1 MNFKLFSAVAVI
13 LFAACDMNPDAND
26 SIQKDAVAFSEKY
39 FNFDFRAA
47 LEHSTPE
54 SRKWISYIASNVSEE
69 DLGILRS
76 YGHAAVA
83 DVNSIDILGDTTAVV
98 TLSVNGFLSIDN
110 IGRPGHIVDKAVFRL
125 PMVRRE
131 GRWLVRM
138 EGPLRSER

>member
-26 SIQKDAVAFSEKY
+26 SIQKDAIAFSEKY
-39 FNFDFRAA
+39 FNFDFRSA
-47 LEHSTPE
+47 LDYSTPE
-54 SRKWISYIASNVSEE
+54 SRKWISYVASNVSDE

-76 YGHAAVA
+76 YGHAAVVDA
-83 DVNSIDILGDTTAVV
+83 NGIDIIGDTTAVV
-98 TLSVNGFLSIDN
+98 TMSVSGFLSTDS
-110 IGRPGHIVDKAVFRL
+110 IGRPGHIVEKAVFRL
-125 PMVRRE
+125 PMVCRK